1 VKIAM
6 LLILILVIV
15 CAVLLGIVTFGFETS
30 WSEKLGITL
39 LVIAASTAF
48 LILLLM
54 ICAANKPSS
63 LILAKQVKLV
73 ALPDNFHM
81 DDKIFYAAIG
91 HTDGKATI
99 VYAYEEDG
107 YTPIKRIATAENVCI
122 KEVEAQTA
130 YLKVYYR
137 MLDNVFWNQFY
148 YSKPEYVLELP
159 KGSVRYDY
167 TFFNFE

>member
-1 VKIAM
+1 M
-6 LLILILVIV
+6 LLNLILIIL
-15 CAVLLGIVTFGFETS
+15 CAIWLGIIVVFGFETS
-30 WSEKLGITL
+30 WSKKLGVTL
-39 LVIAASTAF
+39 LIIAASTAF
-48 LILLLM
+48 LIFLLM

-63 LILAKQVKLV
+63 LILAKQVELV

-81 DDKIFYAAIG
+81 DSRVFYAAIG

-107 YTPIKRIATAENVCI
+107 YIPIKRIATAENVYI
-122 KEVEAQTA
+122 KEVESETA

-159 KGSVRYDY
+159 KGSIRYDY
-167 TFFNFE
+167 RFFNLE

>member
-1 VKIAM
+1 M
-6 LLILILVIV
+6 LLILILIIL
-15 CAVLLGIVTFGFETS
+15 CAVLVAIGVFGFETS
-30 WSEKLGITL
+30 WHRKVEITL
-39 LVIAASTAF
+39 LIIAASTAF
-48 LILLLM
+48 LILLLI
-54 ICAANKPSS
+54 ICTANEPSS
-63 LILAKQVKLV
+63 LALAKQVELV

-81 DDKIFYAAIG
+81 DNRVFYAAIG

-107 YTPIKRIATAENVCI
+107 YIPIKRIATTENVCI
-122 KEVEAQTA
+122 KEIEAETA

-137 MLDNVFWNQFY
+137 MLDSVFWNQFY

-167 TFFNFE
+167 KFFNLK

>member
-1 VKIAM
+1 M

-15 CAVLLGIVTFGFETS
+15 CAILLAIGVFGFETS
-30 WSEKLGITL
+30 WSRKLGVIL
-39 LVIAASTAF
+39 LIIAASTAF

-63 LILAKQVKLV
+63 LILAKQVELV
-73 ALPDNFHM
+73 ALPDNFHVNNEV
-81 DDKIFYAAIG
+81 FYAAIG
-91 HTDGKATI
+91 YKDGKANI
-99 VYAYEEDG
+99 VYAYEEEE
-107 YTPIKRIATAENVCI
+107 YISVKRITVTENVCI
-122 KEVEAQTA
+122 KEVESETA

-137 MLDNVFWNQFY
+137 MLDSFFWNQFY

-167 TFFNFE
+167 KFFNME

>member
-1 VKIAM
+1 M
-6 LLILILVIV
+6 LLILILVII

-30 WSEKLGITL
+30 WHRKVGITL
-39 LVIAASTAF
+39 LIIAASTAF

-54 ICAANKPSS
+54 ICTANEPSS
-63 LILAKQVKLV
+63 LILAKQVELV
-73 ALPDNFHM
+73 ALPDNFHI
-81 DDKIFYAAIG
+81 DNRVFYATIG
-91 HTDGKATI
+91 HIDGKANI

-107 YTPIKRIATAENVCI
+107 YIPIKRIATAENVYI
-122 KEVEAQTA
+122 KEVESETA

-159 KGSVRYDY
+159 KGSIRYDY
-167 TFFNFE
+167 RFFNLE